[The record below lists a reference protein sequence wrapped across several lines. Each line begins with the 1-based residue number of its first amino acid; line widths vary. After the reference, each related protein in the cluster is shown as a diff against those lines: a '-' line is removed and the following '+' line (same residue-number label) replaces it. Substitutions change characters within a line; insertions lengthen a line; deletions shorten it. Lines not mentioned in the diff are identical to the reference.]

1 MNEIEYVF
9 GTGDGPVH
17 VWSSEADLDLARSG
31 TADAVRLDFDGDGLA
46 DDAMWDTAGSGIAD
60 VAALDLDDDGV
71 LDHFYTDP
79 TGLGTW
85 NHHITGSAVDAVS
98 EPLDWIVRT
107 DHVDA
112 EQHAVPA
119 DAGAAQPDRLSAP
132 PSVDAEEL
140 PQVDHPTTTT
150 DQLPGTDHPA
160 KTTDEPRGTDHPAAT
175 ADELP
180 GADNSAAT
188 ANELPP
194 QGNPVDLP
202 DYLAQRM
209 NPTGR
214 YLDDDPIIT

>member
-17 VWSSEADLDLARSG
+17 VWSSEADLELARSG
-31 TADAVRLDFDGDGLA
+31 TADAVQLDFDGDGLA

-85 NHHITGSAVDAVS
+85 NHHITGSTADAVS

-119 DAGAAQPDRLSAP
+119 DAGATQPERLSEP
-132 PSVDAEEL
+132 PGCDDEPL
-140 PQVDHPTTTT
+140 PRTDHPATTM
-150 DQLPGTDHPA
+150 DELPGTDHPA
-160 KTTDEPRGTDHPAAT
+160 ATTDDLPGTDQPAAT
-175 ADELP
+175 ADEL
-180 GADNSAAT
+180 
-188 ANELPP
+188 LP
-194 QGNPVDLP
+194 QDNPVDLP
-202 DYLAQRM
+202 DYLVQRM
-209 NPTGR
+209 NPTSR
-214 YLDDDPIIT
+214 HLDDDPTIT